1 MLVAMLRKL
10 DLLSPI
16 EMEMVCWALMGVRC
30 MLIVGF
36 DGGGSGEAMGW
47 AWGVM
52 CVWGQSW
59 G

>member
-1 MLVAMLRKL
+1 MATLRKL
-10 DLLSPI
+10 DLSSSI
-16 EMEMVCWALMGVRC
+16 KMEMACQVLMGVRC

-52 CVWGQSW
+52 HVWG
-59 G
+59 

>member
-1 MLVAMLRKL
+1 MAMLRKL
-10 DLLSPI
+10 DLSSPM
-16 EMEMVCWALMGVRC
+16 EMEMACKALMGVRC

-52 CVWGQSW
+52 HVWG
-59 G
+59 